1 MTVLREWLDAQGRGA
16 ATKLMRDSELSQ
28 PTIAAVAKNNTTDLK
43 IAEVLAKHTGLSVLA
58 LMGLDSTGARV
69 GGGHS

>member
-1 MTVLREWLDAQGRGA
+1 MNERGRGA

-28 PTIAAVAKNNTTDLK
+28 PTIAAVARNNTNDVR

-58 LMGLDSTGARV
+58 LMGLDSTGARI
-69 GGGHS
+69 GEPS